1 MVNFMVQISAAL
13 WLHFPLQEYKWEQWK
28 FLFYE
33 PGRYMIKA
41 NLFKALY
48 IRTSY
53 CAYGKIFVCLE
64 GKKTCTG
71 NQHLCISFSS
81 GINRIGF
88 NFPST
93 KFIALSNCSLE
104 LYGNR
109 RSSIY
114 KTTNKVLAWVIT
126 GLRTLWRA
134 IELTSWKNYIESN
147 S

>member
-1 MVNFMVQISAAL
+1 
-13 WLHFPLQEYKWEQWK
+13 
-28 FLFYE
+28 
-33 PGRYMIKA
+33 MIKA
-41 NLFKALY
+41 NLFKSSLHQDL
-48 IRTSY
+48 ILR
-53 CAYGKIFVCLE
+53 IWENICLSG

-104 LYGNR
+104 LYGNS

-114 KTTNKVLAWVIT
+114 KATNKALA
-126 GLRTLWRA
+126 
-134 IELTSWKNYIESN
+134 
-147 S
+147 